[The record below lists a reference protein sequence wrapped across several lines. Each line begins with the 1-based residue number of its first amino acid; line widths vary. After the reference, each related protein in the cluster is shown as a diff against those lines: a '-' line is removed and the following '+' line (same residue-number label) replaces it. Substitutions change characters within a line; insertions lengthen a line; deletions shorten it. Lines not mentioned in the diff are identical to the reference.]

1 MRKRLGIPSAVTTRG
16 GWSDRDLTTSTRAF
30 LPDASIASR
39 TAFTASSTDRR
50 EEKLKLAAPP
60 RAKRGRETRVAKTRR
75 KIAVASNGTP
85 PVAASPPHAGPARGP
100 PASQT
105 NAQA

>member
-50 EEKLKLAAPP
+50 GETLKHAAP
-60 RAKRGRETRVAKTRR
+60 RRGKRGRDTRGAETKRDNA
-75 KIAVASNGTP
+75 IASNAPP
-85 PVAASPPHAGPARGP
+85 PVAAALPAAVHARGP
-100 PASQT
+100 NPS
-105 NAQA
+105 